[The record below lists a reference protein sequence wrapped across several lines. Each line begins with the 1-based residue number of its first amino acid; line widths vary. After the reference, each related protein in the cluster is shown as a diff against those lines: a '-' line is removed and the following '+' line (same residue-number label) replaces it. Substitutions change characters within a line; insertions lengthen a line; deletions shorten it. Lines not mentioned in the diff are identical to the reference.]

1 MQNINNTKSYIPYI
15 VIILFVVLGA
25 FGGWKF
31 IENVSLLKETQ
42 TKLAST
48 TEMAQIKT
56 IELEGLLSQAQHDNS
71 ELSDALAAEKAKI
84 GDFGQEIED
93 ISKTVGTLE
102 KLSKLDP
109 ELLKKYSKV
118 FFLNEHYAP
127 KNPEDID
134 EKYLYDKKK
143 PEQIHTEVLPHLE
156 DLLETS
162 IEDNVNLKIASAYR
176 SFGDQVN
183 LKTNYKVI
191 YGVGTANQFSA
202 DQGYSEHQLGTTV
215 DFVSATGTP
224 FVGFDVTAEYKWL
237 TKNAYKYG
245 FVLSY
250 PKNNAYYQFEP
261 WHWRFVGEDLARY
274 LHKKDMFFYDMDQR
288 DIDKYLVSIFD

>member
-1 MQNINNTKSYIPYI
+1 MQNINNTKNYIPYI